1 MKKFFLTFISVTFLL
16 NSGATTI
23 DTTAVAP
30 IDSIALTRGVNL
42 DDVVVYGS
50 RNNFGVTSSQMS
62 AVTLNKD
69 QIHARL
75 C

>member
-30 IDSIALTRGVNL
+30 IDSIMLLFMV
-42 DDVVVYGS
+42 
-50 RNNFGVTSSQMS
+50 
-62 AVTLNKD
+62 AVTTLVLP
-69 QIHARL
+69 HRR
-75 C
+75 